1 MSWAWLG
8 WFFVCEKPFF
18 GFGAASVLAGVA
30 VGADDAVTGQEE
42 RERVGGACGGCGA
55 DSCGVSCLD
64 GELGVGEGGSVGD
77 GGEVSLDG
85 ASEGRAHAVV

>member
-1 MSWAWLG
+1 M
-8 WFFVCEKPFF
+8 
-18 GFGAASVLAGVA
+18 
-30 VGADDAVTGQEE
+30 
-42 RERVGGACGGCGA
+42 
-55 DSCGVSCLD
+55 SCLG